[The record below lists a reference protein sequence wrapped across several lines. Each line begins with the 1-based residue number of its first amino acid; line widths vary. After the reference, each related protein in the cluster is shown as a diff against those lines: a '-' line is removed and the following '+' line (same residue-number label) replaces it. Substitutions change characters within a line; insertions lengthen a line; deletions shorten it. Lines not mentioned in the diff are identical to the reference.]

1 MSRRNSNLPWAGW
14 SNEKPSRKER
24 TIMKENCGRK
34 CFLGPQKSF
43 PICIKGTCDVS
54 DKGTW
59 AAYIRAREW
68 GSKHKRVKAKN
79 RTKKVYKR
87 IAKKSRIMLRKKG
100 YDVGKSLRAT
110 RRRMRMRRG
119 GTSTMPTNAPAPQT
133 NAPAMQLSNSYPINR
148 AGITAESDAFFKNP
162 DINPPIIP
170 DESLFGE

>member
-14 SNEKPSRKER
+14 SNEKPSSKER

-119 GTSTMPTNAPAPQT
+119 GTSTTGTSTTSTNAPT
-133 NAPAMQLSNSYPINR
+133 MQLSNSYPINR
-148 AGITAESDAFFKNP
+148 AGITAESD
-162 DINPPIIP
+162 INSPITP

>member
-1 MSRRNSNLPWAGW
+1 MSRRNPNLPWAGW

-24 TIMKENCGRK
+24 TIMKENCGKK

-43 PICIKGTCDVS
+43 PICKKGTCDVS

-68 GSKHKRVKAKN
+68 GSKHKRVKAMN
-79 RTKKVYKR
+79 RTQKVYKR

-110 RRRMRMRRG
+110 RRRMRMRLG
-119 GTSTMPTNAPAPQT
+119 GTSTTGT
-133 NAPAMQLSNSYPINR
+133 MQLNTSYPINR
-148 AGITAESDAFFKNP
+148 TGITAESDAFFKNP

>member
-1 MSRRNSNLPWAGW
+1 MSRRNPNLPWAGW

-24 TIMKENCGRK
+24 TIMKENCGKK

-43 PICIKGTCDVS
+43 PICKKGTCDVS

-79 RTKKVYKR
+79 RTQKVYKR

-119 GTSTMPTNAPAPQT
+119 GSSTMQANSTTTSTM
-133 NAPAMQLSNSYPINR
+133 QLNTSYPINR
-148 AGITAESDAFFKNP
+148 AGITEESDAFFKNP
-162 DINPPIIP
+162 EINQPITP